1 MKGKTPH
8 APFRWTITQAVI
20 ELRVTANK
28 VKTGLRRLGIS
39 PGKDGRFSSKEIFDA
54 LNNLT
59 PLERKAK
66 EAVLQSKIDEAEY
79 KRLLRKEA
87 QDRLIDTDVVQ
98 ASIAD
103 VYTTV
108 ASTIRHCSCPTEEK
122 RFMIDQ
128 IRSAAMRERP
138 ASKSRQYQQIKTNM
152 QLRRQRGKEQRQQ
165 EEEQQEVEH
174 STNGQ
179 YATA

>member
-1 MKGKTPH
+1 MRGKTPH

-20 ELRVTANK
+20 ELKITANK
-28 VKTGLRRLGIS
+28 VKTGLRCLGIS

-87 QDRLIDTDVVQ
+87 EDRLVDV
-98 ASIAD
+98 D
-103 VYTTV
+103 VAACRVRDLMITFV
-108 ASTIRHCSCPTEEK
+108 STIRHCTLSEQEK
-122 RFMIDQ
+122 RFMI
-128 IRSAAMRERP
+128 ERVRNVVLKTP
-138 ASKSRQYQQIKTNM
+138 SSKSKAYQQDKLSTPV
-152 QLRRQRGKEQRQQ
+152 RRQQ
-165 EEEQQEVEH
+165 EERERQEAEQQEVEQ
-174 STNGQ
+174 STDGQ

>member
-28 VKTGLRRLGIS
+28 LKTGLRHLGIS

-66 EAVLQSKIDEAEY
+66 EAALQSKIDEAHY
-79 KRLLRKEA
+79 KFLLRKEV
-87 QDRLIDTDVVQ
+87 QDCLIDADVV
-98 ASIAD
+98 ADSIAD
-103 VYTTV
+103 VYATV

-122 RFMIDQ
+122 RFMLDQ

-138 ASKSRQYQQIKTNM
+138 SSKSRQYQQIKTNR
-152 QLRRQRGKEQRQQ
+152 QLRRQQEQEERQQ
-165 EEEQQEVEH
+165 KFQEAEEQL
-174 STNGQ
+174 TDGQ
-179 YATA
+179 SATA